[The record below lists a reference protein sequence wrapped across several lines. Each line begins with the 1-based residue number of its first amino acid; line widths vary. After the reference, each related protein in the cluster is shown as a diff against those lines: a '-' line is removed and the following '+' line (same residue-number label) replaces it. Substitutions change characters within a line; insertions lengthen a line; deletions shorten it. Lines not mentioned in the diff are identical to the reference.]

1 MNLFKLINISLRK
14 DVFKNFLYY
23 ILFIVLNIY
32 CCEEIIMRVILKLKS
47 LSDTD
52 QKIANLKYFSAM
64 NSWIYK
70 KINLPKLHSSSSF
83 KFFCFSNIIGIKD
96 QKTTK
101 GSFYSIIISFT
112 DVKVAYKFVT
122 SLELGEKINL
132 GEYNFELASS
142 KFDKLEVT
150 NNCIL
155 ETPTIIEITE
165 KRKNSKKELK
175 PYSIDY
181 LKEPELFKKLLAKNI
196 IRKYNSFKSL
206 NNKDFKIIPEDYNLF
221 KNINIEPIK
230 LSKDNSKKNQNKGH
244 LCILQ
249 QFKNKKFSFI
259 GNKLKFVIHNIS
271 AEQKN
276 IFNIV
281 IDSGFGIH
289 NTYGMGFIIKK

>member
-1 MNLFKLINISLRK
+1 
-14 DVFKNFLYY
+14 
-23 ILFIVLNIY
+23 
-32 CCEEIIMRVILKLKS
+32 MRVILKLKS